1 LRGFGVEK
9 QHCTFTCVQP
19 NQSAAKLDIG
29 DYIDE
34 SNIGTSFDQFK
45 PLDAFWSI
53 NQQTIEKDAEVGRVF
68 VIKHRN
74 GRSKFPFKIG
84 FDYKCGTLD
93 MFAISIDKYKNSMN
107 MVQEKK
113 AADISMDSVDSGK
126 KKERKQT
133 IKGDNPEDNNYG
145 T

>member
-1 LRGFGVEK
+1 
-9 QHCTFTCVQP
+9 
-19 NQSAAKLDIG
+19 
-29 DYIDE
+29 
-34 SNIGTSFDQFK
+34 
-45 PLDAFWSI
+45 
-53 NQQTIEKDAEVGRVF
+53 
-68 VIKHRN
+68 
-74 GRSKFPFKIG
+74 
-84 FDYKCGTLD
+84 

-126 KKERKQT
+126 KKERKQA